1 MLEGWREPRSERDL
15 RLPVFLLIVYSMQ
28 FGAGDRGN
36 ISEAAANAVRTM
48 IVDGRLGPGERIN
61 EVHLAAKLG
70 VSRTPLREALSG
82 LVAEGALTARPR
94 LGYFVRPLSLEE
106 FEQIYDIR
114 PLLDPEAL
122 RLAGVP
128 SAKRLARLQ
137 KLNMQLRA
145 AKGAAAIEIDDAWH
159 MDLLADCPNKALIEL
174 IQSMIV
180 RTRRY
185 ELALMREQKN
195 VVVATDDHE
204 QIMSALKAGDLD
216 AACMALKRNMR
227 SGREPI
233 VAWLKLRTRQ
243 MGT

>member
-1 MLEGWREPRSERDL
+1 MQLD
-15 RLPVFLLIVYSMQ
+15 PVR
-28 FGAGDRGN
+28 RGN
-36 ISEAAANAVRTM
+36 ISEGAADAVRAM
-48 IVDGRLGPGERIN
+48 IVDGRLAPGERIN

-82 LVAEGALTARPR
+82 LVAEGALIARPR

-122 RLAGVP
+122 RLAGIP
-128 SAKRLARLQ
+128 SAKRIARLE
-137 KLNMQLRA
+137 KLNTQLHA
-145 AKGAAAIEIDDAWH
+145 AKGAAAIKIDDAWH
-159 MDLLADCPNKALIEL
+159 MELLADCPNKVLIDL
-174 IQSMIV
+174 IQNMIV

-195 VVVATDDHE
+195 VAVATDDHVK
-204 QIMSALKAGDLD
+204 IMSALKSGDLD
-216 AACMALKRNMR
+216 AACMALKRNMQ

-233 VAWLKLRTRQ
+233 VAWLTQRARQ
-243 MGT
+243 KGT

>member
-1 MLEGWREPRSERDL
+1 MQLELSER
-15 RLPVFLLIVYSMQ
+15 
-28 FGAGDRGN
+28 AN
-36 ISEAAANAVRTM
+36 ISEAAADAVRAM
-48 IVDGRLGPGERIN
+48 IVDGRLAPGDRIN

-82 LVAEGALTARPR
+82 LVSEGALTVRPR

-128 SAKRLARLQ
+128 SAKRIARLE
-137 KLNMQLRA
+137 KLNTQLRA

-159 MDLLADCPNKALIEL
+159 MELLAGCPNKVLIDL
-174 IQSMIV
+174 IQNFIV

-185 ELALMREQKN
+185 ELALMREQEN
-195 VVVATDDHE
+195 VAVAMDDHE
-204 QIMSALKAGDLD
+204 KIMAALKSGDLD
-216 AACMALKRNMR
+216 AACLALKRNMQ

-233 VAWLKLRTRQ
+233 VAWLTQRARKE
-243 MGT
+243 GT